1 MKRRNLLAGSGL
13 MLGVLLP
20 GLGSRSKAASVAQ
33 EPSRS
38 RNDEVTF
45 DVIVVGAGV
54 SGLTAARTLSI
65 PLYQQ
70 RSPLVSKKPPGGATD
85 EQ

>member
-1 MKRRNLLAGSGL
+1 MRQSGNKYYEL
-13 MLGVLLP
+13 EYNELSLSDEKVYFFIKFTAMFGELGFIL
-20 GLGSRSKAASVAQ
+20 SFIAHAA
-33 EPSRS
+33 
-38 RNDEVTF
+38 
-45 DVIVVGAGV
+45 
-54 SGLTAARTLSI
+54 I